1 MTLQR
6 RPITRRDRSE
16 EFASYVPV
24 RPAPARMAAAAD
36 FQSVPAAAAAARLA
50 KIHERKVQSIRD
62 SARGEECTVRI
73 PGVCTGNP
81 EHTIWSHAP
90 FKAAGKGM
98 GIKALDACGAYCCTS
113 CDAVVDG
120 QAKPPPGMDRSQV
133 LLCWFYGHMKSL
145 VRLAQKGL
153 IK

>member
-1 MTLQR
+1 MAMQLTLPDIEPPPRPVDR
-6 RPITRRDRSE
+6 RADLVRHVGESDQYRE
-16 EFASYVPV
+16 GFA
-24 RPAPARMAAAAD
+24 
-36 FQSVPAAAAAARLA
+36 L
-50 KIHERKVQSIRD
+50 
-62 SARGEECTVRI
+62 
-73 PGVCTGNP
+73 
-81 EHTIWSHAP
+81 W
-90 FKAAGKGM
+90 
-98 GIKALDACGAYCCTS
+98 LYCCTS